1 MTRHPRVSSDE
12 RVQIEAFG
20 QGIYEIK
27 LNYGFM
33 QGFNIPSD
41 LSYCIEHHNLP
52 IDLDDTTY
60 FVGWISVIAG
70 RKKNGMMAWRDK
82 LFAFMVRNTLHAT
95 SLYQIPSGRV
105 IEIGLQ
111 LGI

>member
-1 MTRHPRVSSDE
+1 
-12 RVQIEAFG
+12 
-20 QGIYEIK
+20 
-27 LNYGFM
+27 M

-60 FVGWISVIAG
+60 FVGRISVIAG